1 MKNMENVLHAD
12 GDTATCWMSE
22 KKGEKNFC
30 LRIIFVKL

>member
-12 GDTATCWMSE
+12 GDTATRWMSE
-22 KKGEKNFC
+22 KREKKFC